1 MVIGKRGHVPEPCM
15 HLILLKMH
23 SRQRQLAKG
32 LSKPCS
38 ICRARTPAR
47 STLIE
52 EAFNVCDRA
61 VPNSINVRSVVASSE
76 PVLFTHLLQ

>member
-1 MVIGKRGHVPEPCM
+1 MVIGKRGRVPEPCT
-15 HLILLKMH
+15 HLIPLKMH

-61 VPNSINVRSVVASSE
+61 VPNSINLRSFVASGE
-76 PVLFTHLLQ
+76 PVLFTH

>member
-1 MVIGKRGHVPEPCM
+1 MVIGKHGRVPEPCAR
-15 HLILLKMH
+15 LIPLKM
-23 SRQRQLAKG
+23 RRQLAKG

-38 ICRARTPAR
+38 ICRARTPTR

-61 VPNSINVRSVVASSE
+61 VPNSINLPLIRC
-76 PVLFTHLLQ
+76 QR